1 MIRGPERLSYV
12 EFSEETRASAS
23 SIVSRV
29 FRPAWVQVNLW
40 MLAPRAWHRWV
51 LIMT

>member
-29 FRPAWVQVNLW
+29 FRPAWVQVQLVDAGPQG
-40 MLAPRAWHRWV
+40 LA
-51 LIMT
+51 